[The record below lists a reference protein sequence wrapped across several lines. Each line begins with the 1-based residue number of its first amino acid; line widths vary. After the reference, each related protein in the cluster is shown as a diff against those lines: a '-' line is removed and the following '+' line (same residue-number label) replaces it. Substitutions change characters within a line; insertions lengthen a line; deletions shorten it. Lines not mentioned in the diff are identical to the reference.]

1 MSEVHNLWSSGG
13 YSVNNPAA
21 WAPPVLPSGS
31 AVQRYDQTAR
41 PIKRQMSESD
51 DCEEVFSE
59 ESSKDRCSSPSED
72 CQMGFS
78 RKKRRGIIEKRRRDR
93 INSSLSE
100 LRRLVPTAFEKQGSA
115 KLEKAEILQMT
126 VDHLKALHSKGLDA
140 LTYDPHKFAMDYHS
154 IGFRECAAEVARY
167 LVTVEGMDIQDP
179 LRLRLMS
186 HLQCFAAQRELA
198 SKQAA
203 TPWNY
208 NSYGTI
214 HDYPTSNTY
223 DVASTQHHQPLP
235 HHVPSVAPGASTH
248 LTQPVTNRQTIPMQT
263 PVNRLTPQSAEAEM
277 SRQQTLEGM
286 SPSAENSRQ
295 IQSGLQ
301 PNYQHNTYQGGF
313 AQQGYNTTGQV
324 KPYRPWGAEVA
335 Y

>member
-1 MSEVHNLWSSGG
+1 
-13 YSVNNPAA
+13 
-21 WAPPVLPSGS
+21 
-31 AVQRYDQTAR
+31 
-41 PIKRQMSESD
+41 
-51 DCEEVFSE
+51 
-59 ESSKDRCSSPSED
+59 
-72 CQMGFS
+72 MGFS

-126 VDHLKALHSKGLDA
+126 VDHLKALHSKGQRKTMERYATDRNRVTEGEIFLGLDA

-208 NSYGTI
+208 NSYSTI
-214 HDYPTSNTY
+214 HDYPTGNTY
-223 DVASTQHHQPLP
+223 DVGVRCRSRRSPGQKVIRDCLPQVTPTQHHQPLP
-235 HHVPSVAPGASTH
+235 HHVPTVAPSASTH
-248 LTQPVTNRQTIPMQT
+248 LTQPVTNRQTNSIQT
-263 PVNRLTPQSAEAEM
+263 TVTRLTPQSTETEM
-277 SRQQTLEGM
+277 PRQQTLESM
-286 SPSAENSRQ
+286 SPTAENSRQ
-295 IQSGLQ
+295 IQNGLQ
-301 PNYQHNTYQGGF
+301 TNYQHNSYQGGF
-313 AQQGYNTTGQV
+313 TQQGYNATGQV